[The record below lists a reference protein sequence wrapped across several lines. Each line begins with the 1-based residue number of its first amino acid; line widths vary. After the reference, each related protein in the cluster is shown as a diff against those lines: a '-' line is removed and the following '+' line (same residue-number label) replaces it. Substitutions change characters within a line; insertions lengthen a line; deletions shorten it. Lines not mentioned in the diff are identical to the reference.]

1 MKLSGNKAVKNTI
14 QSDTGFILFEG
25 ASLFDKKPIVGIVT
39 YNTSNEKTG
48 NMAQLWIIRSDIKP
62 NHAVKTGDDQS
73 VCGGCVHRHNTG
85 GACYVLPYHAPLAV
99 YNKYKRGGY
108 ADKDNG
114 LAQLYSLNKG
124 VRLGAYGDPAMLPIE
139 ALDELVSASAF
150 YTGYTHQWHN
160 KRLTHAL
167 KYCNASVDSSAEY
180 YKALKA
186 GILGTFRVVQNETE
200 LLPNEIECLA
210 DSKGITCAEC
220 RKCDGNSNIAIM
232 IHGSKSSRF
241 NESTIPVKVVG

>member
-1 MKLSGNKAVKNTI
+1 MKLHGATKQQATI
-14 QSDTGFILFEG
+14 GSDTGFILFEG

-108 ADKDNG
+108 TDKQSG
-114 LAQLYSLNKG
+114 LKQLKQLNKG
-124 VRLGAYGDPAMLPIE
+124 LRLGAYGDPAMLPAKVLSE
-139 ALDELVSASAF
+139 VVSVSAF
-150 YTGYTHQWHN
+150 YTGYTHQWKN
-160 KRLTHAL
+160 KRLRHAL
-167 KYCNASVDSSAEY
+167 EYCQASVDSSAEY
-180 YKALKA
+180 YQAREM
-186 GILGTFRVVQNETE
+186 GITGTFRVVQSETD
-200 LLPNEIECLA
+200 LLANEIECLA
-210 DSKGITCAEC
+210 DSHGITCAEC
-220 RKCDGNSNIAIM
+220 RKCDGTNNIAIM
-232 IHGSKSSRF
+232 IHGSKASRF
-241 NESTIPVKVVG
+241 DENQIGIKVIS

>member
-1 MKLSGNKAVKNTI
+1 MKLHGATKQQATI
-14 QSDTGFILFEG
+14 GSDTGFILFEG

-39 YNTSNEKTG
+39 YNTTNKKTG
-48 NMAQLWIIRSDIKP
+48 NMAQLWILRADIKP

-99 YNKYKRGGY
+99 YNKYKAGGY

-139 ALDELVSASAF
+139 ALDELVNASAF
-150 YTGYTHQWHN
+150 YTGYTHQWQN
-160 KRLTHAL
+160 KRLRHAL

-180 YKALKA
+180 NKAINA
-186 GILGTFRVVQNETE
+186 GITGTFRVVQNETD

-220 RKCDGNSNIAIM
+220 RKCDGSSNIAIM
-232 IHGSKSSRF
+232 IHGSKASRF
-241 NESTIPVKVVG
+241 SEKSIEVTTIG

>member
-62 NHAVKTGDDQS
+62 NHAVKSGDDQS

-108 ADKDNG
+108 TDKQKG
-114 LAQLYSLNKG
+114 LKQLKQLNKG
-124 VRLGAYGDPAMLPIE
+124 LRLGAYGDSAMIPPEVIRE
-139 ALDELVSASAF
+139 VVAVSA
-150 YTGYTHQWHN
+150 YHTGYTHQWKN
-160 KRLTHAL
+160 KRLQHAL
-167 KYCNASVDSSAEY
+167 EYCQASVDSSAEY
-180 YKALKA
+180 NQARDA
-186 GILGTFRVVQNETE
+186 GITGTFRVVQSETD

-210 DSKGITCAEC
+210 DSHGITCAEC
-220 RKCDGNSNIAIM
+220 RKCDGSSNIAIM
-232 IHGSKSSRF
+232 IHGSKASRF
-241 NESTIPVKVVG
+241 SEKQIDVVNV